1 MATVAVKRR
10 RARGRFKKLLPAYLL
25 VAPAFIASVVFLYI
39 PIVFSGW
46 WSFTKYNGLQP
57 PQWVGLDNYVT
68 LFHDDLFLK
77 ALLNTVI
84 FVIIGMGIGPVLGLL
99 SAILLNQG
107 VRARAFFRSAYF
119 LPVMTSLVVVA
130 SIWKV
135 LLNQNGLVNQLLS
148 VIGLP
153 GRQWLANTTTA
164 LPAVAV
170 TSIWQGFGFET
181 VVFLAALQSIPRELY
196 DAALV
201 DGATAWQRFRFVT
214 LPSLR
219 PTIMFVYIIGIIG
232 SFQVFDQ
239 IFVMTSGGPINS
251 TRTIV
256 FDLYDRF
263 YTLKLGEASAVAYV
277 LVAILATL
285 SYIQMRIFEE
295 R

>member
-1 MATVAVKRR
+1 VATVAVRRR
-10 RARGRFKKLLPAYLL
+10 RARGRLRRLLPAYLL
-25 VAPAFIASVVFLYI
+25 VAPAFLASVVFLYI

-46 WSFTKYNGLQP
+46 WSFTKYNGLQA

-77 ALLNTVI
+77 ALLNTAI

-99 SAILLNQG
+99 SAILLNQS

-135 LLNQNGLVNQLLS
+135 LLNQNGLVNQLLN

-164 LPAVAV
+164 LPSVAV

-239 IFVMTSGGPINS
+239 IFVMTNGGPINS

-263 YTLKLGEASAVAYV
+263 NTLKLGEASAVAYV